1 MNTVLR
7 YLVRGIGLLASLG
20 LFLLSLVVMIYA
32 TVEGGFVV
40 AETLQFSNSESRV
53 IYDTMTVVDLFLL
66 GFSVLIASVGIYE
79 LFVENLT
86 GVPAWLQIDDFDTL
100 KGILLKTAIV
110 VMGVSFMGRAVTWD
124 GEESLLNYGLAI
136 GAVVVALSFF
146 LNVKD
151 EKKPKANAK
160 PTQPKPKP

>member
-124 GEESLLNYGLAI
+124 GEESLLDYGLAI
-136 GAVVVALSFF
+136 GAVVAALSFF

-151 EKKPKANAK
+151 EKKPKAKAK
-160 PTQPKPKP
+160 PTQPKP